1 MLNSVTLRT
10 KFATMII
17 ITSALI
23 VILTAIAEY
32 SERTLTK
39 SLDEVAASG
48 QALGNFLLGDMMHDA
63 LKGDVLTAL
72 LVSAGENLG
81 DKQSILKDMGEN
93 AGTFRKSI
101 ADNEKLPLSP
111 EISKAIA
118 KVKPALNAYI
128 ENAEKLTAETF
139 RDRLAAIK
147 RVPDFF
153 AAFEHLAT
161 ENEKVSELIKKEVV
175 AKRDAATRTAEL
187 ATRIT
192 LIAEA
197 AALAVFILIAVVIV
211 RSIENPL
218 RACAVALGRIGAGD
232 TDVSVAHG
240 AKDQIGTIANAVN
253 AYRDATIKV
262 RENAK
267 AQEREQVRKDQE
279 QLEKNRQHERLQ
291 SAIQK
296 FESALAA
303 VVKSVGSAVND
314 MEDAARQ
321 MANVATEAKE
331 SSETVAKA
339 SADSSQGIQ
348 MVAAAAE
355 QLTGSIGEISQQV
368 SQASSVSDNAV
379 RTSKDAHQTIEG
391 LATAAHSIGEVV
403 ALITD
408 SAEQTNLL
416 ALNATIEAARAGEAG
431 KGFAVVASE
440 VKNLASQ
447 TAKVTEQIT
456 GQINAIQQSTGRAV
470 EAVGGVSSTIGEIQA
485 ISSAVAAAVN
495 EQSAATQEIARTI
508 AGVSANTDDVTHNTM
523 NLSETAT
530 NGAEISD
537 RVTGTVTSL
546 GANVTELKRI
556 SEEFLA
562 QIRA

>member
-10 KFATMII
+10 KFAAMII

-23 VILTAIAEY
+23 VTLTAIAEY
-32 SERTLTK
+32 SERNLTK
-39 SLDEVAASG
+39 SLEEVAASG

-72 LVSAGENLG
+72 LVSAGENIG
-81 DKQSILKDMGEN
+81 DKKTILKDMGEN

-111 EISKAIA
+111 EIIQAIA

-139 RDRLAAIK
+139 RDRAAAIK

-161 ENEKVSELIKKEVV
+161 ENEKVGELIEKEVV
-175 AKRDAATRTAEL
+175 AKRDAATRTAEQ

-192 LIAEA
+192 LIAA
-197 AALAVFILIAVVIV
+197 AVALAVFILIAVVIV

-218 RACAVALGRIGAGD
+218 RACADALGRIGAGD

-262 RENAK
+262 RENANT
-267 AQEREQVRKDQE
+267 QERERVRKDQE
-279 QLEKNRQHERLQ
+279 QLEKNREHERLQ

-303 VVKSVGSAVND
+303 VVKSVGSAVSD

-321 MANVATEAKE
+321 MANVATETKE
-331 SSETVAKA
+331 RSETVAKA

-355 QLTGSIGEISQQV
+355 QLTGSIGE
-368 SQASSVSDNAV
+368 
-379 RTSKDAHQTIEG
+379 
-391 LATAAHSIGEVV
+391 VV

-408 SAEQTNLL
+408 IAEQTNLL

-447 TAKVTEQIT
+447 TAKATEQIT

-523 NLSETAT
+523 NFSETAT
-530 NGAEISD
+530 NGADISD

-546 GANVTELKRI
+546 GTNVTELKRI

>member
-10 KFATMII
+10 KFAAMII

-23 VILTAIAEY
+23 VTLTAIAEY
-32 SERTLTK
+32 SERNLTK
-39 SLDEVAASG
+39 SLEEVAASG

-72 LVSAGENLG
+72 LVSAGENIG
-81 DKQSILKDMGEN
+81 DKKTILKDMGEN

-111 EISKAIA
+111 EIIQAIA

-139 RDRLAAIK
+139 RDRAAAIK

-161 ENEKVSELIKKEVV
+161 ENEKVGELIEKEVV
-175 AKRDAATRTAEL
+175 AKRDAATRTAEQ

-192 LIAEA
+192 LIAA
-197 AALAVFILIAVVIV
+197 AVALAVFILIAVVIV

-218 RACAVALGRIGAGD
+218 RACADALGRIGAGD

-262 RENAK
+262 RENANT
-267 AQEREQVRKDQE
+267 QERERVRKDQE
-279 QLEKNRQHERLQ
+279 QLEKNREHERLQ

-303 VVKSVGSAVND
+303 VVKSVGSAVSD

-321 MANVATEAKE
+321 MANVATETKE
-331 SSETVAKA
+331 RSETVAKA

-379 RTSKDAHQTIEG
+379 RRSQDAHQTIEG
-391 LATAAHSIGEVV
+391 LATAAQSIGEVV

-408 SAEQTNLL
+408 IAEQTNLL

-447 TAKVTEQIT
+447 TAKATEQIT

-530 NGAEISD
+530 NGADISD

-546 GANVTELKRI
+546 GTNVTELKRI